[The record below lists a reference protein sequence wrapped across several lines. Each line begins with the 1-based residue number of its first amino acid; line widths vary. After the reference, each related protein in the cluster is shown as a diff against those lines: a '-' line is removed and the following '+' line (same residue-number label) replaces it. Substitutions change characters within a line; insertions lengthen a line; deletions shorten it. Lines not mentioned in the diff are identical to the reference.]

1 MRRPLHYSPAI
12 ERFLVSALYH
22 EAHGRGMPMT
32 KLANELLEKALLGT
46 EGWRKAEESMQLQET
61 PPQYGMK

>member
-32 KLANELLEKALLGT
+32 KLANELLGKALLGT

-61 PPQYGMK
+61 PPPYRTN